1 MNTRYF
7 LEVKRLNG
15 QHFVRIREL
24 KRKFTSTSTI
34 RMNTEGCPTSVSHG
48 KKMILN
54 GRIISASK
62 SPGVR

>member
-24 KRKFTSTSTI
+24 KRKFTSTSICT
-34 RMNTEGCPTSVSHG
+34 NTEGCPTSVSRG
-48 KKMILN
+48 KEMILN